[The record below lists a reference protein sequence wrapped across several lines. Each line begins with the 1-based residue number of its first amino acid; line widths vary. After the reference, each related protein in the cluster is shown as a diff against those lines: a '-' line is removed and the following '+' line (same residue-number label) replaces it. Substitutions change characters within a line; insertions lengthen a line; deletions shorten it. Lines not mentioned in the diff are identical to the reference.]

1 MSRRRFVREIKSKE
15 VKNINP
21 SDIIYLAMKDG
32 SIILI
37 TDDDEDLIEY
47 DDIKLYNSFKR
58 KRKYYNKKLNTN
70 NDDSLYEFETE
81 KNYKTNTNSYKTLE
95 NNRINSTSHSTINIV
110 QNKTIN
116 NDKINISKPTTPNIS
131 QNKIIDRMR
140 KKTDIKDNERKN
152 KIINNNITTHQIK
165 NEKLDKSFERT
176 KTPRNNLGYHEIEY
190 INNPN
195 IKVLIH
201 IKMINIF
208 MIDPKVI

>member
-116 NDKINISKPTTPNIS
+116 NNKINISKPTTPNIS

-140 KKTDIKDNERKN
+140 KKTDIKGNERKN
-152 KIINNNITTHQIK
+152 KIINNSSNK
-165 NEKLDKSFERT
+165 K
-176 KTPRNNLGYHEIEY
+176 
-190 INNPN
+190 
-195 IKVLIH
+195 
-201 IKMINIF
+201 
-208 MIDPKVI
+208 

>member
-95 NNRINSTSHSTINIV
+95 NILFISSI
-110 QNKTIN
+110 
-116 NDKINISKPTTPNIS
+116 DKYSQFIGTTGVLYF
-131 QNKIIDRMR
+131 
-140 KKTDIKDNERKN
+140 
-152 KIINNNITTHQIK
+152 
-165 NEKLDKSFERT
+165 LDK
-176 KTPRNNLGYHEIEY
+176 
-190 INNPN
+190 
-195 IKVLIH
+195 VLASSW
-201 IKMINIF
+201 
-208 MIDPKVI
+208 V

>member
-95 NNRINSTSHSTINIV
+95 NNIINSTSHSTINIV
-110 QNKTIN
+110 QNKTV
-116 NDKINISKPTTPNIS
+116 NDNKINISKPTTPNIS
-131 QNKIIDRMR
+131 QNNIIDRMR

-152 KIINNNITTHQIK
+152 KIINILLTI
-165 NEKLDKSFERT
+165 
-176 KTPRNNLGYHEIEY
+176 I
-190 INNPN
+190 
-195 IKVLIH
+195 
-201 IKMINIF
+201 
-208 MIDPKVI
+208 